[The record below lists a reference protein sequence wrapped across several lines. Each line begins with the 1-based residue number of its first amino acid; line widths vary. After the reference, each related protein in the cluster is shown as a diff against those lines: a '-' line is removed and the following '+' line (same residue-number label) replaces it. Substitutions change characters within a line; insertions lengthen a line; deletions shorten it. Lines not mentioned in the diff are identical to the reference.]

1 LWLWFPNLSIT
12 VGELY
17 ERLKQRGVLVVP
29 GHYFFPGLEGPWQ
42 HKNEC
47 IRMSYAQDEKTVA
60 AGIKIIADEV
70 KQVYDIA

>member
-1 LWLWFPNLSIT
+1 
-12 VGELY
+12 
-17 ERLKQRGVLVVP
+17 
-29 GHYFFPGLEGPWQ
+29 LEGPWQ